1 MDILVHEHWRDVEH
15 VLKLHDLDVYV
26 LHYRS
31 KGMMA
36 CVVEADSISAAQ
48 DILEVMHA
56 NGFDATHV

>member
-15 VLKLHDLDVYV
+15 VLKLHDLDVFV

-36 CVVEADSISAAQ
+36 CVVEVDDSRYGQ
-48 DILEVMHA
+48 DILEVLKA
-56 NGFDATHV
+56 NGFDANEF